1 MENPKSQIKIYEYC
15 IMNSG
20 YNPILFDPVKTSQ
33 NQAQSQQPPFYFGG
47 SFVPSDLGYIPKITP
62 IVTDRKRIVIKQT
75 KKR

>member
-1 MENPKSQIKIYEYC
+1 
-15 IMNSG
+15 MNSG

-62 IVTDRKRIVIKQT
+62 IVTDRKRVVST
-75 KKR
+75 FKKGRAK

>member
-1 MENPKSQIKIYEYC
+1 
-15 IMNSG
+15 MNSG

>member
-1 MENPKSQIKIYEYC
+1 MDSESPKFKISEYC

-20 YNPILFDPVKTSQ
+20 YNPILFDPVRTSQ
-33 NQAQSQQPPFYFGG
+33 NQAQSQQSPFYFGG

-62 IVTDRKRIVIKQT
+62 VKTDRRVVLKPI